1 MLHSGRDQD
10 DVALVKLLD
19 GTSPTLDPAGPRRH
33 DQHLSDRMAVPSRAC
48 VGLEGDQT
56 AESMRRCL
64 SSEQGLNAN
73 RASKMV
79 GRPILRSL

>member
-33 DQHLSDRMAVPSRAC
+33 DQHLADRMAVPSRAC
-48 VGLEGDQT
+48 AGLEGDQ
-56 AESMRRCL
+56 AAGSMRRCL
-64 SSEQGLNAN
+64 SSEQELNAN